1 MRRARAPFP
10 SCTGCA
16 VLRPRLA
23 FGCGW
28 PLVPVE
34 EMGQQ
39 GNAAFLYLPLQRP
52 SGPCLQQP
60 HLAASSER
68 LLSLS
73 YAAPRTVALWTRC

>member
-1 MRRARAPFP
+1 MRRAQAPFP
-10 SCTGCA
+10 FCTGCA

-34 EMGQQ
+34 EMGHQ
-39 GNAAFLYLPLQRP
+39 GSAVFLYLPFRHP

-60 HLAASSER
+60 HLAACLER

-73 YAAPRTVALWTRC
+73 CAAPRMVALWTRC